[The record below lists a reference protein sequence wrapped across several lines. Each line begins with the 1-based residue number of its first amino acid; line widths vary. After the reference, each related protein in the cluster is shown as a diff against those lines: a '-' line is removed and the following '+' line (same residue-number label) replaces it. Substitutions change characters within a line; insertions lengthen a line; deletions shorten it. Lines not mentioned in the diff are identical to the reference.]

1 MTAQISSQPVDVP
14 DRRGS
19 DYSELSR
26 RVKAAG
32 LLGRRPGYY
41 RWKIGATAALLASGW
56 VLFVVLGQTW
66 WQLVTAAFLGVMF
79 TQIGFLGHDSG
90 HKQVFRTRWATYAVR
105 PDRRQRGHRPEL
117 RLVDGQ
123 AQPAPR
129 APERPRA
136 RSRRARRCPGLR
148 RPPGRQ
154 PARLRRLLTVDPGL
168 PVHPDAAPGGPA
180 PAPGQ
185 RAGPAQRPGPDRGGS
200 RDRCCCCTCRRTSRS
215 SRWCCPSGRRWRS
228 SPCSRASSAS
238 TWASRSPRT
247 TRGCRWS
254 APRTTGTTCAGR

>member
-41 RWKIGATAALLASGW
+41 RWKFAATAGAARVRVGA
-56 VLFVVLGQTW
+56 VRGARAD
-66 WQLVTAAFLGVMF
+66 LVAAGHGGLPRRDVHPDRLPRARRRPQAGVPDPV
-79 TQIGFLGHDSG
+79 GDL
-90 HKQVFRTRWATYAVR
+90 RLR

-148 RPPGRQ
+148 RPPGRR
-154 PARLRRLLTVDPGL
+154 PARLRPAAHVDPGL
-168 PVHPDAAPGGPA
+168 PVLPDAALEGMHLHVASAA
-180 PAPGQ
+180 PCAAARSD
-185 RAGPAQRPGPDRGGS
+185 RAGS
-200 RDRCCCCTCRRTSRS
+200 RARCCCCTCRRTSRS
-215 SRWCCPSGRRWRS
+215 SRWCSRSGRRWRS
-228 SPCSRASSAS
+228 SLCSRACSAS
-238 TWASRSPRT
+238 TWASRSRRT
-247 TRGCRWS
+247 TRACRWS
-254 APRTTGTTCAGR
+254 GPRTTGTTCAAR